1 MTSEMTNTPNQ
12 LEDRSGARV
21 LVAMSGGVDSS
32 MAARLLKDQGY
43 ELTGAMMRF
52 WQDDKPKEQFNLCCS
67 PEAAYDARR
76 IADAIDIPFYLLDY
90 RDMFENHVINPFLD
104 VYQGGRT
111 PNPCVWCN
119 RQIKFG
125 AFVQKAALLGCDF
138 IATGHYVRRVDL
150 AEGEVG
156 FYRGYDDSK
165 DQTYFLWALPRDVLG
180 RVLFPLGE
188 LTKDRVRELARE
200 ADFAV
205 ASKKS
210 SHSLCFIT
218 DSVRSFLQDRTERN
232 PGPIIDAAQ
241 DYQVIGEHDGLQ
253 FYTIGQKKGLG
264 LYHSHLERF
273 VIDMDATDN
282 SLIVGTREMCY
293 GSHLTATGPN
303 FLVDEDAIPDK
314 VMAQTRYRQ
323 TPSPAT
329 FQRTETGFALQFDEP
344 VFALT
349 RGQSAVI
356 YVRDEHGDRL
366 LGGGTIDTFV
376 PDANVPARAA
386 KLASAS

>member
-1 MTSEMTNTPNQ
+1 MNVSTEVFPNPQIITPQ
-12 LEDRSGARV
+12 ADAKV

-32 MAARLLKDQGY
+32 MAARLLKDQGF

-90 RDMFENHVINPFLD
+90 RDMFEDPVINPFLD
-104 VYQGGRT
+104 VYSQGRT

-125 AFVQKAALLGCDF
+125 AFWQKARLLGCDYV
-138 IATGHYVRRVDL
+138 ATGHYVRRVDL
-150 AEGEVG
+150 ADGDVG

-165 DQTYFLWALPRDVLG
+165 DQTYFLWALPREVL
-180 RVLFPLGE
+180 RHVLFPLGD
-188 LTKDRVRELARE
+188 LTKDKVRELAKE
-200 ADFAV
+200 ANFAV

-218 DSVRSFLQDRTERN
+218 DSVKSYLQERTARN
-232 PGPIIDAAQ
+232 PGPILDAAQ
-241 DYQVIGEHDGLQ
+241 DFKDIGEHEGLQ

-273 VIDMDATDN
+273 VLDMDASTN
-282 SLIVGTREMCY
+282 TLIVGTRDMCY
-293 GSHLTATGPN
+293 SDTLEASQAN
-303 FLVDEDAIPDK
+303 FLVDVDDIPEQ

-323 TPSPAT
+323 SPSSAKVV
-329 FQRTETGFALQFDEP
+329 QTETGFNLHFDEP
-344 VFALT
+344 VFAIT
-349 RGQSAVI
+349 RGQSAVL
-356 YVRDEHGDRL
+356 YARDEHGDRL
-366 LGGGTIDTFV
+366 LGGGTINKFV
-376 PDANVPARAA
+376 PKVPMPARA
-386 KLASAS
+386 S

>member
-1 MTSEMTNTPNQ
+1 MTSTNHNQ
-12 LEDRSGARV
+12 LEAQADARV

-32 MAARLLKDQGY
+32 MAAHILKEQGY
-43 ELTGAMMRF
+43 DLTGAMMRF

-76 IADAIDIPFYLLDY
+76 IADTIDIPFYLLDY

-104 VYQGGRT
+104 VYQAGRT

-119 RQIKFG
+119 RQVKFG
-125 AFVQKAALLGCDF
+125 AFLQKAKSLGCDY

-150 AEGEVG
+150 TEGDVG
-156 FYRGYDDSK
+156 FYRGFDDSK
-165 DQTYFLWALPRDVLG
+165 DQTYFLWALPREVLAH
-180 RVLFPLGE
+180 VLFPLGE
-188 LTKDRVRELARE
+188 LTKDHVRELARD
-200 ADFAV
+200 ANFAV

-218 DSVRSFLQDRTERN
+218 DSVRSFLQERTERN
-232 PGPIIDAAQ
+232 PGAIVDAAQ
-241 DYQVIGEHDGLQ
+241 DYQTIGEHDGLQ

-273 VIDMDATDN
+273 VIDMNAADN
-282 SLIVGTREMCY
+282 SLIVGTRDMCY
-293 GSHLTATGPN
+293 GSHLTATGLN
-303 FLVDEDAIPDK
+303 FLVAETAVPER

-323 TPSPAT
+323 TPSAAT
-329 FQRTETGFALQFDEP
+329 FKRTETGFELHFDEP

-349 RGQSAVI
+349 RGQSAVL
-356 YVRDEHGDRL
+356 YAPDEHGDRL

-376 PDANVPARAA
+376 ADEAVPARA
-386 KLASAS
+386 S

>member
-1 MTSEMTNTPNQ
+1 
-12 LEDRSGARV
+12 
-21 LVAMSGGVDSS
+21 MSGGVDSS

-43 ELTGAMMRF
+43 ALTGAMMRF

-76 IADAIDIPFYLLDY
+76 IADAIEIPFYLLDY
-90 RDMFENHVINPFLD
+90 REMFENHVINPFLE

-125 AFVQKAALLGCDF
+125 AFLQKANLLGCDY

-150 AEGEVG
+150 ADGEVG
-156 FYRGYDDSK
+156 FYRGFDDSK
-165 DQTYFLWALPRDVLG
+165 DQTYFLWALPREVLG

-188 LTKDRVRELARE
+188 LTKDHVRELARD
-200 ADFAV
+200 ANFAV

-218 DSVRSFLQDRTERN
+218 DSVKGFLQQHTERN
-232 PGPIIDAAQ
+232 PGAILDAAQ
-241 DYQVIGEHDGLQ
+241 DYKTIGEHDGLQ

-273 VIDMDATDN
+273 VLDMDAADN
-282 SLIVGTREMCY
+282 TLIVGTRDMCY
-293 GSHLTATGPN
+293 GSHLTATVPN
-303 FLVDEDAIPDK
+303 FLVDEASLPQR

-329 FQRTETGFALQFDEP
+329 FVRTETGFSLQFDEP

-349 RGQSAVI
+349 RGQSAVL
-356 YVRDEHGDRL
+356 YARDEHGDRL

-376 PDANVPARAA
+376 PDASVPARVV
-386 KLASAS
+386 AS